1 MAYSINLDRMDN
13 YRGCGFGWP
22 RVYEFGEWHTQKVT
36 KYEFK
41 DQADLDS
48 QCENDPEVMRLFKHY
63 KTIKLGVKK

>member
-1 MAYSINLDRMDN
+1 MAYSIDFDK
-13 YRGCGFGWP
+13 YECIPISGSFWP
-22 RVYEFGEWHTQKVT
+22 KAYEFREWHTGRIT

-41 DQADLDS
+41 SRADFDE